1 MQGAAGFG
9 LPIVV
14 MPALINL
21 FGVSTA
27 SAIVALVA
35 TAQAPI
41 FVIRYRRDLNIKV
54 MIPLIVAAYLGIPI
68 GVYLVPRV
76 DSDLVAGAL
85 GLILLLYALYAWF
98 TPQLPEL
105 SHSAWAYLFGFFSGI
120 LAGAYTIGSVAVII
134 YATSR
139 RWPLAEFK
147 ANLQAYFL
155 IINTFL
161 IVNHAVA
168 GNLTEEVWRSSL
180 VALPVAMLALFAGFT
195 MDRYLSGPRFR
206 RLVLLL
212 LVVMGLLLIF
222 T

>member
-1 MQGAAGFG
+1 VQGAAGFG

-41 FVIRYRRDLNIKV
+41 FVIRYRRDLNMRRMV
-54 MIPLIVAAYLGIPI
+54 PLIVAAYLGIPI

-76 DSDLVAGAL
+76 NSDLVAGAL
-85 GLILLLYALYAWF
+85 GVILLLYVLYAWF

-105 SHSAWAYLFGFFSGI
+105 NHPAWAYLFGFFSGI
-120 LAGAYTIGSVAVII
+120 LAGAYTIGSVAVIV
-134 YATSR
+134 YATCR
-139 RWPLAEFK
+139 RWPMAEFK

-168 GNLTEEVWRSSL
+168 GNLTEVVWRSTL
-180 VALPVAMLALFAGFT
+180 VALPVAMLGLFAGFT

-206 RLVLLL
+206 HLVLVLLMM
-212 LVVMGLLLIF
+212 MGLLLIF
-222 T
+222 F

>member
-1 MQGAAGFG
+1 VQGAAGFG

-21 FGVSTA
+21 FGISTA

-41 FVIRYRRDLNIKV
+41 FVIRYRRNLNMRRMV
-54 MIPLIVAAYLGIPI
+54 PLIVAAYLGIPI
-68 GVYLVPRV
+68 GVYLVSRV
-76 DSDLVAGAL
+76 NSDLVAGAL
-85 GLILLLYALYAWF
+85 GVILLLYVLYAWF

-105 SHSAWAYLFGFFSGI
+105 NQPAWAYLFGFFSGI
-120 LAGAYTIGSVAVII
+120 LAGAYTIGSVAVIV
-134 YATSR
+134 YATCR
-139 RWPLAEFK
+139 RWPMAEFK

-161 IVNHAVA
+161 IVNHAIA
-168 GNLTEEVWRSSL
+168 GNLTEVVWRSTL
-180 VALPVAMLALFAGFT
+180 VALPVAMLGLFAGFT

-206 RLVLLL
+206 HLVLVLLMM
-212 LVVMGLLLIF
+212 MGLLLIF
-222 T
+222 F

>member
-1 MQGAAGFG
+1 VQGAAGFG

-21 FGVSTA
+21 LGVSTA

-35 TAQAPI
+35 TAQAPF
-41 FVIRYRRDLNIKV
+41 FVIRYRRDLKIKV
-54 MIPLIVAAYLGIPI
+54 MVPLIVAAYLGIPI

-76 DSDLVAGAL
+76 DGDLVAGAL

-105 SHSAWAYLFGFFSGI
+105 SHPAWAYLFGFFSGI

-161 IVNHAVA
+161 IVNHAAA
-168 GNLTEEVWRSSL
+168 GNLTEEVWRSAL
-180 VALPVAMLALFAGFT
+180 IALPVAMLGLFAGFT

-206 RLVLLL
+206 RLVLVLL
-212 LVVMGLLLIF
+212 MVMGLLLIF
-222 T
+222 S

>member
-1 MQGAAGFG
+1 VQGAAGFG

-41 FVIRYRRDLNIKV
+41 FVIRYRRDLNMRRMV
-54 MIPLIVAAYLGIPI
+54 PLIVAAYLGIPI

-76 DSDLVAGAL
+76 NSDLVAGAL
-85 GLILLLYALYAWF
+85 GVILLLYVLYAWF

-105 SHSAWAYLFGFFSGI
+105 NHPAWAYLFGFFSGI
-120 LAGAYTIGSVAVII
+120 LAGAYTIGSVAVIV
-134 YATSR
+134 YATCR
-139 RWPLAEFK
+139 RWPMAEFK

-161 IVNHAVA
+161 IVNHAIA
-168 GNLTEEVWRSSL
+168 GNLTEVVWRSTL
-180 VALPVAMLALFAGFT
+180 VALPVAMLGLFAGFT

-206 RLVLLL
+206 HLVLVLLMM
-212 LVVMGLLLIF
+212 MGLLLIF
-222 T
+222 F

>member
-1 MQGAAGFG
+1 
-9 LPIVV
+9 

-21 FGVSTA
+21 SGVSTA
-27 SAIVALVA
+27 SATVALVA

-54 MIPLIVAAYLGIPI
+54 MVPLIVAAYLGIPI
-68 GVYLVPRV
+68 GVYLVSQV
-76 DSDLVAGAL
+76 NSDLIVGAL
-85 GLILLLYALYAWF
+85 GVILLLYVLYAWF
-98 TPQLPEL
+98 TPKLPEL
-105 SHSAWAYLFGFFSGI
+105 SHPIWAYLFGFFSGI

-168 GNLTEEVWRSSL
+168 GNLTEEVWRSTL
-180 VALPVAMLALFAGFT
+180 IALPVAMLGLFAGFT

-212 LVVMGLLLIF
+212 LMVMGLLLIIS
-222 T
+222 

>member
-1 MQGAAGFG
+1 VQGAAGFG

-21 FGVSTA
+21 FGVSIA

-41 FVIRYRRDLNIKV
+41 FVIRYRRDLNMRRMV
-54 MIPLIVAAYLGIPI
+54 PLIVAAYLGIPI

-76 DSDLVAGAL
+76 NSDLVAGAL
-85 GLILLLYALYAWF
+85 GVILLLYVLYAWF

-105 SHSAWAYLFGFFSGI
+105 NHPAWAYLFGFFSGI
-120 LAGAYTIGSVAVII
+120 LAGAYTIGSVAVIV
-134 YATSR
+134 YATCR
-139 RWPLAEFK
+139 RWPMAEFK

-168 GNLTEEVWRSSL
+168 GNLTEVVWRSTL
-180 VALPVAMLALFAGFT
+180 VALPVAMLGLFAGFT

-206 RLVLLL
+206 HLVLVLLMM
-212 LVVMGLLLIF
+212 MGLLLIF
-222 T
+222 F